1 MTVRGQATLTCGHLS
16 HRHVRL
22 VDIGTSSRSTLM
34 QTNDAFSN
42 AATASSLNDSFS
54 MTWHQWHDE

>member
-1 MTVRGQATLTCGHLS
+1 
-16 HRHVRL
+16 
-22 VDIGTSSRSTLM
+22 LM